1 MRKYIKLRL
10 THKIRI
16 KQVDNI
22 GRMQQATFFSLLSLK
37 F

>member
-1 MRKYIKLRL
+1 MI
-10 THKIRI
+10 HKIKIQVNEKIHI